1 MMAATNKNSAQ
12 RAQGAKS
19 REQAL
24 DLRRSGLSY
33 QRIGDAMGIS
43 MARAHQLVA
52 KAMEETHRAIAAG
65 ADALRAEEVSRLDGM
80 LLALWPKAAGG
91 DVTAV
96 DRVLKIG
103 ERRAKLLGIEA
114 PVRIETT
121 GKDGKPIEVSSTAT
135 IDPSKLST
143 QTLQDLLDARIAAD
157 GR

>member
-1 MMAATNKNSAQ
+1 MT
-12 RAQGAKS
+12 AK
-19 REQAL
+19 
-24 DLRRSGLSY
+24 
-33 QRIGDAMGIS
+33 
-43 MARAHQLVA
+43 V
-52 KAMEETHRAIAAG
+52 ET
-65 ADALRAEEVSRLDGM
+65 ALRGPQAYDLARRVIEGMEAASVWPSPLNFELWTHYLADPESALGKEIARLDGM
-80 LLALWPKAAGG
+80 LEKLWPKARRGE
-91 DVTAV
+91 VSAV

-143 QTLQDLLDARIAAD
+143 QTLQDLLDARLAPD